1 MTYQDL
7 LKQLS
12 LKYPP
17 EVIYSITMETVI
29 SAIARRLGEEALEL
43 SAEELELARTEVCA
57 SIDHYE
63 KDILEIVNIGLDSW
77 ELTRDL

>member
-29 SAIARRLGEEALEL
+29 SAIVRRLGEEALEL
-43 SAEELELARTEVCA
+43 SAEELELARDEVKA
-57 SIDHYE
+57 ALDHHLDERDYIE
-63 KDILEIVNIGLDSW
+63 IGLDAW
-77 ELTRDL
+77 ELTRGL